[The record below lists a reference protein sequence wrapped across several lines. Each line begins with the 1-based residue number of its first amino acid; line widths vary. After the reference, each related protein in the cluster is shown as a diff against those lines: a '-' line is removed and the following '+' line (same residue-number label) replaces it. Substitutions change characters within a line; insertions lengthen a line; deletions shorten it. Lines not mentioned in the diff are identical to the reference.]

1 MEVAINERIKKIFD
15 QLREQEKIYF
25 FVINMS
31 MKTYAL
37 KTRKQTT
44 CFLKLRKFRKT
55 QMIDLKKKW
64 ENNVKTS
71 SFLSLKSVQY
81 DLKSIKSHL
90 ILHLI
95 HEKEGETSDIKNARH
110 QT

>member
-1 MEVAINERIKKIFD
+1 
-15 QLREQEKIYF
+15 
-25 FVINMS
+25 MS

-44 CFLKLRKFRKT
+44 CFLKLRKFRKK
-55 QMIDLKKKW
+55 QLIDLKKNW